1 MSELIDLADH
11 RPPVCYTV
19 RLAQHWD
26 GRLEIFVEDVSD
38 DERSRKA
45 VADALRRAA
54 NHIDSD
60 AKFTLGTQ
68 DSRP

>member
-1 MSELIDLADH
+1 MADIVDLADR

-26 GRLEIFVEDVSD
+26 GRLHIAVEDVAD

-54 NHIDSD
+54 DGIENG
-60 AKFTLGTQ
+60 TLL
-68 DSRP
+68 RR